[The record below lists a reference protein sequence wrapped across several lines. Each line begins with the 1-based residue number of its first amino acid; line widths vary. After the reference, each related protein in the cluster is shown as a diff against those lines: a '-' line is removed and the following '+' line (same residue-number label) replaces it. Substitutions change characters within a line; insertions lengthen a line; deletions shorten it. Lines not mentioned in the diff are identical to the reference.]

1 MIDIAN
7 IEKYRENNRI
17 EAKKALGGLP
27 KSIWETYSSFANTLG
42 GVILLGVEEH
52 ADKSLHPL
60 NLPDPEALVKEFW
73 EIVNNPQRASVNILT
88 DKNVSIEEVDGKRI
102 IVITVPRA
110 QRYDKPVYIDAN
122 PLTGTYR
129 RDGEGDYRC
138 AREEVQAMLRDAAVR
153 TQDMTVLE
161 HMRFDV
167 FDFDSIRRY
176 RSRMK
181 SCRPMHVWEKLEDD
195 AFLYKLG
202 AAGRGSD
209 GKMHPT
215 AAGLLMFGYEYE
227 IVKEYPDYFLDYQ
240 EQPDADGVWTN
251 RIVSSSG
258 DWSGNIFDFYFRVY
272 DRIIQNLRDSFEME
286 DGVRMEDTPIHRAL
300 CEAIANCLINADYYG
315 TCGLVIIRTQNEIR
329 ISNPGG
335 FRIAPETAK
344 AGGISDPRNAT
355 LMKMFNLI
363 DIGRRAGSGIP
374 NIYAAWKNQSWN
386 EPEIVE
392 SFEPERITVILST
405 KKADDKKTAVKI
417 DDKMPAI
424 KALNKQ
430 LIIEYLTEHIAAG
443 TSELAEFLG
452 LKTSRTRDYLAELIR
467 EEVVIAEGE
476 NRGRIYKLKA

>member
-1 MIDIAN
+1 
-7 IEKYRENNRI
+7 
-17 EAKKALGGLP
+17 
-27 KSIWETYSSFANTLG
+27 
-42 GVILLGVEEH
+42 
-52 ADKSLHPL
+52 
-60 NLPDPEALVKEFW
+60 
-73 EIVNNPQRASVNILT
+73 
-88 DKNVSIEEVDGKRI
+88 
-102 IVITVPRA
+102 
-110 QRYDKPVYIDAN
+110 
-122 PLTGTYR
+122 
-129 RDGEGDYRC
+129 
-138 AREEVQAMLRDAAVR
+138 
-153 TQDMTVLE
+153 
-161 HMRFDV
+161 
-167 FDFDSIRRY
+167 
-176 RSRMK
+176 
-181 SCRPMHVWEKLEDD
+181 
-195 AFLYKLG
+195 
-202 AAGRGSD
+202 
-209 GKMHPT
+209 
-215 AAGLLMFGYEYE
+215 MFGYEYE

-240 EQPDADGVWTN
+240 EQPDADGVWTK

-286 DGVRMEDTPIHRAL
+286 EEDTPIHRAF

>member
-17 EAKKALGGLP
+17 EAKKAMGGLP

-138 AREEVQAMLRDAAVR
+138 AKEEVQAMLRDAAVR

-181 SCRPMHVWEKLEDD
+181 SCRPMHV
-195 AFLYKLG
+195 
-202 AAGRGSD
+202 
-209 GKMHPT
+209 
-215 AAGLLMFGYEYE
+215 
-227 IVKEYPDYFLDYQ
+227 
-240 EQPDADGVWTN
+240 
-251 RIVSSSG
+251 
-258 DWSGNIFDFYFRVY
+258 
-272 DRIIQNLRDSFEME
+272 
-286 DGVRMEDTPIHRAL
+286 
-300 CEAIANCLINADYYG
+300 
-315 TCGLVIIRTQNEIR
+315 
-329 ISNPGG
+329 
-335 FRIAPETAK
+335 
-344 AGGISDPRNAT
+344 
-355 LMKMFNLI
+355 
-363 DIGRRAGSGIP
+363 
-374 NIYAAWKNQSWN
+374 
-386 EPEIVE
+386 
-392 SFEPERITVILST
+392 
-405 KKADDKKTAVKI
+405 
-417 DDKMPAI
+417 
-424 KALNKQ
+424 
-430 LIIEYLTEHIAAG
+430 
-443 TSELAEFLG
+443 
-452 LKTSRTRDYLAELIR
+452 
-467 EEVVIAEGE
+467 
-476 NRGRIYKLKA
+476 